1 MKLAT
6 VCADDEKA
14 NVLDVIR
21 GKTWHKWHK
30 TVVSNNTMPT
40 LTDICLHGKIIAC
53 TIKLN
58 ASATSPEINKVDLT
72 KNAYEEQ
79 TVLVPEWD
87 TLHNVAVRNHVAL
100 QEPAV
105 VAITALFPM
114 YESLNM

>member
-1 MKLAT
+1 MAT
-6 VCADDEKA
+6 DCADDEKA

-40 LTDICLHGKIIAC
+40 LTDICLHGKIITC

-87 TLHNVAVRNHVAL
+87 TLHQFGRPFKEMWLSEITLPYRSL
-100 QEPAV
+100 Q
-105 VAITALFPM
+105 L
-114 YESLNM
+114 SQ